1 MEADTGDPDHI
12 TTASISRARAVTAFC
27 AIPIQPRYEISYHR
41 PVSSSWSFSE
51 IHDEL
56 AYPEQDRD
64 QGLRSQAQE
73 GFAGDLHVCDGGL
86 KEV

>member
-1 MEADTGDPDHI
+1 MTPI
-12 TTASISRARAVTAFC
+12 TSPQPLSPEPVLSPPSVPF
-27 AIPIQPRYEISYHR
+27 PIQPRHEISYHR
-41 PVSSSWSFSE
+41 PVSSSWSSSE

-73 GFAGDLHVCDGGL
+73 GFAGDLHVRDGGL
-86 KEV
+86 KEVYR